1 MHTPWP
7 AATMAAPGCIRS
19 RSRRPSRRPV
29 ESKSLPTCLG
39 ALAFV
44 KGQTRAPGHM
54 ECDGGAQKQRPTLGH
69 SLRVSAKTETFCI
82 TLINATSGCSFAF
95 IKGQTTALGHTWRD
109 QVLAIPFE
117 FQRQLRQPGRRT
129 GASIPSAAWHRSS
142 ASRHSIHA
150 PHLQSRR
157 RSERAASRSAA
168 ATSRDA

>member
-1 MHTPWP
+1 
-7 AATMAAPGCIRS
+7 
-19 RSRRPSRRPV
+19 
-29 ESKSLPTCLG
+29 
-39 ALAFV
+39 
-44 KGQTRAPGHM
+44 M

-157 RSERAASRSAA
+157 RSERAAGHCPCGPLLRPHEMLDYARQPQLAILLDTSCITKVR
-168 ATSRDA
+168 ATGPPAGD